1 MPRLSSA
8 ASAAVCLSIAT
19 VSSFASAQ
27 GTPLEPLPPPTS
39 TWGASTQTAPQAT
52 APAPTTKPEP
62 SSPTATTLTAPA
74 PANPSTVKLT
84 FESSQQDHP
93 QGATKERT
101 QDDSKLLHGFR
112 IGFGYVANYDK
123 PMESLDG
130 LSLKEKIGLRSPA
143 HFLLGYEVM
152 YRVVSQSW
160 LNILLLGNAMVAGL
174 EQSKVLPTG
183 NLLIGAEINNS
194 FQIGVGANLSP
205 LKGQEAHTIIAAGW
219 TPKVGTLY
227 TPFHVFFIPDVDGA
241 HRLGVT
247 TGVTF

>member
-1 MPRLSSA
+1 MLRLSSA
-8 ASAAVCLSIAT
+8 APAAVCLSIVTA
-19 VSSFASAQ
+19 SSFASAQ
-27 GTPLEPLPPPTS
+27 GAPLDPLPPPTS
-39 TWGASTQTAPQAT
+39 TWGTGTQAAPQPAAPAAST
-52 APAPTTKPEP
+52 PT
-62 SSPTATTLTAPA
+62 STTLTAPA

-84 FESSQQDHP
+84 FESSQQDHA
-93 QGATKERT
+93 QGATRERT

-112 IGFGYVANYDK
+112 LGFGYVANYDK

-130 LSLKEKIGLRSPA
+130 ISLKEKIGLKSPA

-160 LNILLLGNAMVAGL
+160 LNVLLLGNAMVAGL